1 MRKREIMRK
10 VYEDPE
16 TDSKD
21 ILATL
26 LALNLGGS
34 ITKHEVAQQGKMG
47 LTCAHVHM
55 HRLSELGYFTRVRR
69 TAADGADRPT
79 IYRLNQDDGPT
90 DGQEMAA

>member
-1 MRKREIMRK
+1 MKLCARFTKTRRPIVRI
-10 VYEDPE
+10 YWRP
-16 TDSKD
+16 
-21 ILATL
+21 L

-79 IYRLNQDDGPT
+79 LYRLAQDDGPT